1 MHREVQIMMVDDLT
15 YNISDFDYGLPQ
27 ELIAQTPIEPR
38 DASRLL
44 VVHRDSG
51 IFEHRHFRE
60 IGDYLRPGDLLI
72 ANQSRV
78 LPARLLGHRAET
90 GGAVEVL
97 LLAERPDLGSDYW
110 ETLVRPGRRL
120 REGSRIVFGN
130 EDIDNAEMMQGVF
143 LQAEVL
149 ERTDAGGRI
158 VRFTVESG
166 SLSTREGEARA
177 EGTRAGN
184 GNTRTGANPVP
195 TLHESDNPLLSYS
208 RDIPLRVSS
217 GMDGDASRLN
227 HDPLLSHSEMGG
239 NQVPTDEAR
248 ADVPDVTVRDL
259 IEQLGRMPLPPY
271 IHETLQDPERYQTV
285 YARISGSAAA
295 PTAGLHFTPHL
306 LEQLRRQGVR
316 VGFVTLHVGLDTFRP
331 IECEDVRDHKMHSEE
346 IDLDAATAE
355 LINETRRAGGRVVAV
370 GTTAVRVLE
379 SVASFYDGR
388 IEAYHGATRLF
399 IMPGYRFQVVDAM
412 ITNFHL
418 PRSSLMLLVS
428 AFASKAL
435 IEKAYQEAIRERY
448 RFFSFGD
455 AMLML

>member
-1 MHREVQIMMVDDLT
+1 MLENIT
-15 YNISDFDYGLPQ
+15 YKISDFDYDLPQ

-51 IFEHRHFRE
+51 KFEHRRFTD
-60 IGDYLRPGDLLI
+60 IGAFLRPGDLLI

-78 LPARLLGHRAET
+78 LPARLLGHRVGT
-90 GGAVEVL
+90 GGSVEVL
-97 LLAERPDLGSDYW
+97 LLVERHDLGLDYW

-120 REGSRIVFGN
+120 REGSRIVFEDETGN
-130 EDIDNAEMMQGVF
+130 DGEMQQGAF

-149 ERTDAGGRI
+149 ERTEAGGRI
-158 VRFTVESG
+158 VRFTVENVVSPM
-166 SLSTREGEARA
+166 LERERGRDKSRPYERQDMADRGT
-177 EGTRAGN
+177 GTRAGV
-184 GNTRTGANPVP
+184 NP
-195 TLHESDNPLLSYS
+195 
-208 RDIPLRVSS
+208 
-217 GMDGDASRLN
+217 A
-227 HDPLLSHSEMGG
+227 
-239 NQVPTDEAR
+239 PTDESRTA
-248 ADVPDVTVRDL
+248 VPNVTVREM

-271 IHETLQDPERYQTV
+271 IHETLHDPERYQTV
-285 YARISGSAAA
+285 YARIAGSAAA

-306 LEQLRRQGVR
+306 LEQLRQQGVR

-331 IECEDVRDHKMHSEE
+331 IECEDVREHKMHSEE
-346 IDLDAATAE
+346 IDLDAPTAE

-379 SVASFYDGR
+379 SVASFYNGR
-388 IEAYHGATRLF
+388 IEPYHGATRLF
-399 IMPGYRFQVVDAM
+399 ITPGYRFQVVNAM

-418 PRSSLMLLVS
+418 SRSTLLLLVS

-435 IEKAYQEAIRERY
+435 MEATYQEAIRERY

-455 AMLML
+455 AMLIL